1 MLFAVRISS
10 YGCTWE
16 VWSQLESTQEARVAL
31 GCASSNSYASLC
43 SPNFPRASITRYTHA
58 KHEPI
63 LKFIL
68 DLKFEWQIY
77 MTNKYLSKTFGISVI
92 VTMQTFVFYTC
103 CLVTEK
109 AL

>member
-1 MLFAVRISS
+1 MLLVH
-10 YGCTWE
+10 
-16 VWSQLESTQEARVAL
+16 AL
-31 GCASSNSYASLC
+31 GKFVDHSRSYALLPSC
-43 SPNFPRASITRYTHA
+43 SPNFLCASITRYTHA

-68 DLKFEWQIY
+68 DFKFEWQKH

-103 CLVTEK
+103 CPITEE